1 MNAERDCPNVI
12 AFPPLVY
19 GGTLLF
25 GLLLQLVWPLS
36 IFEPHPP
43 KWIGGS
49 VALLSAVLAKWGDHT
64 MRRAGTNI
72 KPTEPTITIVQD
84 GPFRFSR
91 NPLYI
96 SLTLFY
102 VGVALIFNA
111 VIPILVLPLLLVVVH
126 LGIIRREERYLE
138 AKFGDQYRQYR
149 ARVRRW
155 I

>member
-1 MNAERDCPNVI
+1 MKAEGDCANVI

-25 GLLLQLVWPLS
+25 GLLLQLIWGLP
-36 IFEPHPP
+36 IFDPHPP
-43 KWIGGS
+43 KWIGGT
-49 VALLSAVLAKWGDHT
+49 VALLSAALAKWGERT

-72 KPTEPTITIVQD
+72 KPSQPTTAIVQD

-91 NPLYI
+91 NPLYL

-102 VGVALIFNA
+102 IGAALIFNA
-111 VIPILVLPLLLVVVH
+111 LIALLLLPPLLVVVH
-126 LGIIRREERYLE
+126 FGIIRREERYLE
-138 AKFGDQYRQYR
+138 AKFGDGYRQYR